1 MAGGGIKGGMTYGTT
16 DDYGYNI
23 VDQPVHVNDLHATVL
38 HCMGIDHKRLTVPF
52 QGLDLR
58 LSCVEERR
66 VVSEILA

>member
-1 MAGGGIKGGMTYGTT
+1 MTYGTT
-16 DDYGYNI
+16 YDYGYNI

-58 LSCVEERR
+58 LSGVEERR